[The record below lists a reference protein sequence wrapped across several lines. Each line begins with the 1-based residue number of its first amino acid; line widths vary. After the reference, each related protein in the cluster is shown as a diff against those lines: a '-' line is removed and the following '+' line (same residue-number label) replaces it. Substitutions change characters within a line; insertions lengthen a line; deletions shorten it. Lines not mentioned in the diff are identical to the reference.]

1 MLKAVS
7 LSVRAEMSSSPLLLV
22 VSRVHSSSY
31 TLSSEDK
38 KSSGQS
44 VGTTSGR
51 SEMDSSGTERL

>member
-38 KSSGQS
+38 KLSGQS
-44 VGTTSGR
+44 VGTSER
-51 SEMDSSGTERL
+51 LEMDSSGTERL